1 MADGNHV
8 ASPRDYAA
16 IGARL
21 GLAPLDV
28 EGTLFLAARGYYRG
42 TRGPRSE
49 DPLVTALRKHAAIEC
64 PHGAAA
70 IDEELAAE
78 AATPL
83 NNVIAYTPR
92 RTQGTRPR
100 VERRA
105 EQHRR
110 DALEAGQLWFSGW
123 AWRLDAANDDAEVA

>member
-42 TRGPRSE
+42 TRGPRSA
-49 DPLVTALRKHAAIEC
+49 DPLVNALRKHAAIEC
-64 PHGAAA
+64 PHCSAA
-70 IDEELAAE
+70 IDEELAAS
-78 AATPL
+78 AATTL

-92 RTQGTRPR
+92 RALGTRPR
-100 VERRA
+100 AERRA
-105 EQHRR
+105 EQHRQ
-110 DALEAGQLWFSGW
+110 DAREAGQLWFCGL
-123 AWRLDAANDDAEVA
+123 AWSLEAANDGDAR